1 MGTLPSVCQSRAN
14 PLAHGPRRVRGLA
27 ATMAIITRQNC
38 TILHRW
44 NLGEQPANPGIIGE
58 RKHAV
63 LFSTVRIGDYP
74 METLT
79 IQVTQD
85 HIDRI
90 AKAKKPILGIA
101 ELIWN
106 SVDADAKHVT

>member
-1 MGTLPSVCQSRAN
+1 
-14 PLAHGPRRVRGLA
+14 
-27 ATMAIITRQNC
+27 
-38 TILHRW
+38 
-44 NLGEQPANPGIIGE
+44 
-58 RKHAV
+58 
-63 LFSTVRIGDYP
+63 

-79 IQVTQD
+79 IQVMQD

-106 SVDADAKHVT
+106 SVDADAKHVTVRLNRSPRSSMIANSSPVFSSFSVSIPSL